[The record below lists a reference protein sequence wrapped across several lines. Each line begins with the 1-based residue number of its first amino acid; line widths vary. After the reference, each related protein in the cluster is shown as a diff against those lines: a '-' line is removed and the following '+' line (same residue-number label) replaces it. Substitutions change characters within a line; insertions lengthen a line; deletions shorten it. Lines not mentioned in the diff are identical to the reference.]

1 MSNLPEK
8 CTRKLLT
15 LLLVILDLSGTLFLD
30 ASVGEFGRLR
40 GGPSSFNPENDLN
53 DPSRSDADALVSES
67 DMPASGSEERTMTT
81 PCENSLPPSGNCQLH
96 STKSGSRQQ
105 ITQTEVPKP
114 CRNLASAYAI
124 PSTKSGKAEVIHLP
138 IPERYLES
146 LLRRFPYGKQWN
158 FDPYGNTSS
167 DEFSDSSVATD
178 ASSRDSIN
186 RSSGKPNR
194 RNRRLK
200 RTDGHILT
208 ELFPGARS
216 LALMP
221 MYDAKRERFF
231 AGAIVWSY
239 DPIRVLT
246 VQDDLNYLGAFCDVI
261 MAEVGRLDAQAE
273 TRSKD
278 SFISSMS
285 HELRTPLVSM
295 RLSLKLN
302 WSCD

>member
-1 MSNLPEK
+1 MLPPG
-8 CTRKLLT
+8 
-15 LLLVILDLSGTLFLD
+15 SGNRN
-30 ASVGEFGRLR
+30 AI
-40 GGPSSFNPENDLN
+40 
-53 DPSRSDADALVSES
+53 DPSGHSLQSNGSDQPNEPIAEYSES
-67 DMPASGSEERTMTT
+67 TAQAD
-81 PCENSLPPSGNCQLH
+81 
-96 STKSGSRQQ
+96 
-105 ITQTEVPKP
+105 VPKP
-114 CRNLASAYAI
+114 CRKLASAYSMS
-124 PSTKSGKAEVIHLP
+124 STKSGKAEVIHLP

-167 DEFSDSSVATD
+167 DEFSDSSVSTD
-178 ASSRDSIN
+178 ISLRDNVSRSP
-186 RSSGKPNR
+186 GKLGR
-194 RNRRLK
+194 RNHRL
-200 RTDGHILT
+200 RQTDGQILT

-246 VQDDLNYLGAFCDVI
+246 VQEDLNYLGAFCDVI

-285 HELRTPLVSM
+285 HELRTPLVSTDTPKV
-295 RLSLKLN
+295 LPSTYH
-302 WSCD
+302 C